1 MPETSEPLRP
11 HSTKPP
17 ANAAYVGTADH
28 SAKQQP
34 YSAAART
41 SSRRRGTVS
50 AQAPDGTS
58 RTTWV
63 ADQMTSSVETWPVD
77 RPASVKSRA

>member
-1 MPETSEPLRP
+1 MPDTSDPLRP

-17 ANAAYVGTADH
+17 ANAAYVGTADQR
-28 SAKQQP
+28 AKQQP
-34 YSAAART
+34 YSAAARM

-58 RTTWV
+58 RTTWD
-63 ADQMTSSVETWPVD
+63 ADQMTRSVETWPVD
-77 RPASVKSRA
+77 RPASMKSSA